1 MRETIKKNYQI
12 HQVKIMWK
20 IFWLLRALET
30 LSVISS
36 RAFSSTLTWHYIKN
50 QDDSATAS
58 YVLSLYFF
66 TKILSGLLLSPL
78 GDRNKKSHILSSC
91 VLMSIMAPLILFITL
106 QQGSH
111 YFTVAA
117 LAGIFLLGVSDSL
130 ISPTIAAIIP
140 QIIASALITNAMHR
154 KFTIDSIGG
163 ILAIAAGII
172 SLDNLGLANT
182 LILISAA
189 GFLNG
194 VLISNA
200 LNAIPDTP
208 SHKNH
213 YLKHLTEGLL
223 LSYQFRF
230 EFRWN
235 TIAALA
241 NFAVT
246 PLISIII
253 PYIAQYYWHSE
264 AWKIIQLE
272 AVLSL
277 GILISATLVYPK
289 LNKHNIKKETIV
301 RTSWLALPTLF
312 LSLCFTQNFIIWNAI
327 IFSLG
332 IAIICN
338 NIAIESTRT
347 LAIPAA
353 CMARIQTIHH
363 VFILALIPLGFA
375 ITGFALQKWGLEHA
389 MLLLSATIAMA
400 WLLLRTA
407 PKMTELLSLDN
418 ESLVGAYERLFPPE
432 TGDK

>member
-1 MRETIKKNYQI
+1 
-12 HQVKIMWK
+12 MWK
-20 IFWLLRALET
+20 AFWKLRTFELL
-30 LSVISS
+30 SSISS
-36 RAFSSTLTWHYIKN
+36 RAFTGALTWHYIKN
-50 QDDSATAS
+50 QGEPVTAS
-58 YVLSLYFF
+58 HLLSIYFLA
-66 TKILSGLLLSPL
+66 KILSGFLLSPL
-78 GDRNKKSHILSSC
+78 GDRTKKSHILLSC
-91 VLMSIMAPLILFITL
+91 ALINISIPLTILLALTS
-106 QQGSH
+106 QQQSL
-111 YFTVAA
+111 YLTTSA
-117 LAGIFLLGVSDSL
+117 LFSIFLLGISDGL

-140 QIIASALITNAMHR
+140 QIIKSELITKAMNR

-163 ILAIAAGII
+163 ILAIGMGII
-172 SLDNLGLANT
+172 SLDSIGLELTLCFIT
-182 LILISAA
+182 LIALIGACVVHTVSRFIPPSPGHQDSYIQNLME
-189 GFLNG
+189 GF
-194 VLISNA
+194 A
-200 LNAIPDTP
+200 
-208 SHKNH
+208 
-213 YLKHLTEGLL
+213 

-253 PYIAQYYWHSE
+253 PYIAQYYWHGE
-264 AWKIIQLE
+264 GWKIIQLE

-301 RTSWLALPTLF
+301 RISWLALPTLF

-363 VFILALIPLGFA
+363 VFILALIPLGFS
-375 ITGFALQKWGLEHA
+375 ITGFALQKWGLKHA
-389 MLLLSATIAMA
+389 MLLLSATIVMA

-418 ESLVGAYERLFPPE
+418 ESLVGAYERLFPSE
-432 TGDK
+432 TGGK

>member
-1 MRETIKKNYQI
+1 
-12 HQVKIMWK
+12 MWK
-20 IFWLLRALET
+20 IFWLLRAFEL

-36 RAFSSTLTWHYIKN
+36 RAFSSALTWHYIKSHG
-50 QDDSATAS
+50 DSATAS
-58 YVLSLYFF
+58 YILSLYFL

-78 GDRNKKSHILSSC
+78 GDRNKKSHILLLC
-91 VLMSIMAPLILFITL
+91 ALIGITAPLILLIAL
-106 QQGSH
+106 QQEGH

-117 LAGIFLLGVSDSL
+117 LAGISLLGVSDSL
-130 ISPTIAAIIP
+130 ISPIIAATIP
-140 QIIASALITNAMHR
+140 QIITSKLITKAMHR

-163 ILAIAAGII
+163 ILAIAVGII
-172 SLDNLGLANT
+172 SLDNIGLAHT
-182 LILISAA
+182 LCLISAVA
-189 GFLNG
+189 FFNAALVSRALPSIPHSASHQDSYTQNLIEGFF
-194 VLISNA
+194 
-200 LNAIPDTP
+200 
-208 SHKNH
+208 
-213 YLKHLTEGLL
+213 
-223 LSYQFRF
+223 LSYRFRF

-241 NFAVT
+241 NFAAT

-253 PYIAQYYWHSE
+253 PYIAQYYWHGE